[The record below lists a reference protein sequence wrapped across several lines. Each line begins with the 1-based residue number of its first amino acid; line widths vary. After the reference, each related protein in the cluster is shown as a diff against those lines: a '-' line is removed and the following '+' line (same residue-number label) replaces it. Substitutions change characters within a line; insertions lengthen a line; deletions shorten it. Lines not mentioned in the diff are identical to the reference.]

1 MPLIRSE
8 LARVPFNKLFFRS
21 SLSSSLFICLL
32 LAWHM
37 SSTEYVNNHGPCWVR
52 VDLDANEGREVDP
65 ASHPSPLARSALFV
79 SERLF
84 MIQLMVLL
92 TWMVS

>member
-1 MPLIRSE
+1 
-8 LARVPFNKLFFRS
+8 
-21 SLSSSLFICLL
+21 
-32 LAWHM
+32 M
-37 SSTEYVNNHGPCWVR
+37 SSTEYVNNPSSINYLFIYLFNHGPCWVR

>member
-1 MPLIRSE
+1 MTVPLIRSE
-8 LARVPFNKLFFRS
+8 LARVPFNKLCFRS

-37 SSTEYVNNHGPCWVR
+37 SSTPCWVR